1 MTEEADFN
9 QHLDEFNKIT
19 MELDSLKV
27 KVEEEDK
34 ALLLLASLPLS
45 FDNIVTT
52 LLSWKETLWLD
63 EVVAALLMNEARWGN
78 NGFEKMI
85 RWPCLQ
91 KNLVGDEDGKGRRR
105 KGPNV

>member
-52 LLSWKETLWLD
+52 LLS
-63 EVVAALLMNEARWGN
+63 
-78 NGFEKMI
+78 
-85 RWPCLQ
+85 
-91 KNLVGDEDGKGRRR
+91 
-105 KGPNV
+105 